1 MATASATAEAN
12 KVANANT
19 TKLLKVADD
28 VTKIVEALKHTT
40 NIHDDLSQAIAEKE
54 VQLNQLETQFKEE
67 ARRRQVEMD
76 LDFKEREAQKVAQV
90 LAAQGK
96 QAANTVEFNTLV
108 AEFNALKSEFKQK
121 LEEEAGKIRQS
132 EAAKSAAAIK
142 QAQLE
147 LQVKEATNAAALTS
161 LNDKNS
167 LLQAQVNQLIDQVNA
182 ERDAR
187 IQEAKARGAAMV
199 TVNSSK

>member
-1 MATASATAEAN
+1 MAIASATVEAN

-54 VQLNQLETQFKEE
+54 VQLNQLETQYKEE

-96 QAANTVEFNTLV
+96 QAANTVKFNTLV
-108 AEFNALKSEFKQK
+108 AEFNTLKTEFKQK
-121 LEEEAGKIRQS
+121 LEEEASKIRQS
-132 EAAKSAAAIK
+132 EAGKSAAAIK

-167 LLQAQVNQLIDQVNA
+167 LLQNQVNQLIDQVNA